1 MNFDNYYKRNK
12 SLFWSNP
19 LEIIKIAEKFLNKEH
34 IIVDLG
40 CWQWRN
46 LIYLL
51 NKWFNIYWIDIS
63 EVSISDLKVNFPEY
77 KNNFLKKNILDLD
90 SYNFSDL
97 ISTFTF
103 NFIDEQVKFIFDLKE
118 KSKFWS
124 IHVIS
129 DFLEKKDI
137 PKWFLKSWQIN
148 EIYKD
153 WEILYYNEAE
163 INTIFW
169 EKWPCYNIIARKNY
183 E

>member
-12 SLFWSNP
+12 SLFGSNP

-40 CWQWRN
+40 CGQGRN

-51 NKWFNIYWIDIS
+51 NKGFNIYGIDIS

-90 SYNFSDL
+90 SYDFSDL

-103 NFIDEQVKFIFDLKE
+103 NFIDKQIKFIFDLKE
-118 KSKFWS
+118 KSKFGS

-137 PKWFLKSWQIN
+137 PKGFLKSGQIN

-163 INTIFW
+163 INTIFG

>member
-77 KNNFLKKNILDLD
+77 KNNFLKKK
-90 SYNFSDL
+90 YFR
-97 ISTFTF
+97 FG
-103 NFIDEQVKFIFDLKE
+103 
-118 KSKFWS
+118 
-124 IHVIS
+124 
-129 DFLEKKDI
+129 
-137 PKWFLKSWQIN
+137 
-148 EIYKD
+148 
-153 WEILYYNEAE
+153 
-163 INTIFW
+163 
-169 EKWPCYNIIARKNY
+169 
-183 E
+183 

>member
-1 MNFDNYYKRNK
+1 M
-12 SLFWSNP
+12 
-19 LEIIKIAEKFLNKEH
+19 
-34 IIVDLG
+34 
-40 CWQWRN
+40 
-46 LIYLL
+46 
-51 NKWFNIYWIDIS
+51 
-63 EVSISDLKVNFPEY
+63 
-77 KNNFLKKNILDLD
+77 D
-90 SYNFSDL
+90 SYDFSDL

-103 NFIDEQVKFIFDLKE
+103 NFIDKQIKFIFDLKE

-153 WEILYYNEAE
+153 WEILYYNEAG